1 MALDPISALV
11 NGVGLAMQQDAAGKA
26 ASASGN
32 NLIFQHT
39 AGLEN
44 LNQQNAVTNNM
55 LGINSDLIDLLNKSG
70 PEGRALVDEI
80 VAQQNQAVGQSA
92 DRQVGTAGGNAAVR
106 NALAQ
111 ALANRDLGQ
120 ASSSSDAITKAAT
133 GDRQD
138 VYGNRTTYDPRS
150 GGFTTSLSSPQ
161 TDIARGFGEAE
172 TGRLGALN
180 EAIAA
185 ARYGRSPSEAS
196 IRSELTG
203 LMSDANAQKMKDIQD
218 AVGRQALRMGRGS
231 DIPTL
236 IKSID
241 DQLGTKLPQTI
252 LDARNQAAQEY
263 IARENARRIGANADV
278 QTFASPYAAPVSLT
292 SADAERRG
300 AIAALSDAMAKN
312 ASLGQTATTTAGN
325 RISSAADKGFND
337 ILSTLGDTEK
347 ARLGTLTSG
356 NALRLNNQSG
366 DVQRM
371 IDALTQRQSI
381 WGNAGQR
388 IQNAFATGM
397 GSTNTASGAN
407 VSAIGKQAPN
417 ATILN
422 NLADNLSITPDSSS
436 KGKSGGSNDD
446 LVQKIMESMS
456 AG

>member
-1 MALDPISALV
+1 MPIDPISALI
-11 NGVGLAMQQDAAGKA
+11 NAVGLGMQQDAAGKA

-44 LNQQNAVTNNM
+44 LNQQNDVSNNM
-55 LGINSDLIDLLNKSG
+55 LGINSQLIDLLNKSG
-70 PEGRALVDEI
+70 PEGKALVDEI
-80 VAQQNQAVGQSA
+80 VAQQNQAVGNSA
-92 DRQVGTAGGNAAVR
+92 QKQVGTAVGDTDAR
-106 NALAQ
+106 NALAN
-111 ALANRDLGQ
+111 ALASRDIQQ
-120 ASSSSDAITKAAT
+120 ANASTGAITKAAT

-138 VYGNRTTYDPRS
+138 VYGNKTTYDPRS
-150 GGFTTSLSSPQ
+150 GGFTTSLSAPQ

-180 EAIAA
+180 DAIAA

-263 IARENARRIGANADV
+263 IARENARRTGANADV

-300 AIAALSDAMAKN
+300 ALPRSQMRWRRMHHLDRQLQRRQGIEYRQQRTK
-312 ASLGQTATTTAGN
+312 AST
-325 RISSAADKGFND
+325 IFSAP
-337 ILSTLGDTEK
+337 
-347 ARLGTLTSG
+347 
-356 NALRLNNQSG
+356 
-366 DVQRM
+366 
-371 IDALTQRQSI
+371 
-381 WGNAGQR
+381 
-388 IQNAFATGM
+388 
-397 GSTNTASGAN
+397 
-407 VSAIGKQAPN
+407 SAILRKR
-417 ATILN
+417 
-422 NLADNLSITPDSSS
+422 
-436 KGKSGGSNDD
+436 GSAHSR
-446 LVQKIMESMS
+446 QEMR
-456 AG
+456 